1 MSSHQDVAVPFMLNV
16 CWEEDTLFM
25 IFEEDFR
32 FEPEQEDVEPIFV
45 PASEF
50 QEVLNNPGAGAAPR
64 PATSKLH
71 AVSLLLSNRFFER
84 IFESGSGVEE
94 YMHPCFVFIVLKPTA
109 NSKMLARLPLRDVRI
124 FC

>member
-1 MSSHQDVAVPFMLNV
+1 MLNV

-25 IFEEDFR
+25 TFEEDFR

-71 AVSLLLSNRFFER
+71 AVSLLLSNRFFEM
-84 IFESGSGVEE
+84 IFENSSGVKI
-94 YMHPCFVFIVLKPTA
+94 YMFLCFDCIELKHTA
-109 NSKMLARLPLRDVRI
+109 NSN
-124 FC
+124 C